1 MENNPTSPAGADLAA
16 GADPAAGPAQPAQ
29 SDWTIHYRLMTLL
42 DIPQVHAI
50 DVLSFN
56 LPWPEKSFQ
65 YELTQNQ
72 NSILWVAE
80 GRTGRTHRSAPT
92 AEGGAPLAEGVAR
105 IAGMIVVWLVLD
117 EAHVATIAIHPDFRG
132 LGISKRLLALGLK
145 SAIERGAV
153 ESTLEVRQSNR
164 VAQKLYEKFG
174 YHEAGVRP
182 RYYRDNNEDAILMTI
197 QGIGPTYLSWLETML
212 RDT

>member
-1 MENNPTSPAGADLAA
+1 
-16 GADPAAGPAQPAQ
+16 
-29 SDWTIHYRLMTLL
+29 MTVL

-80 GRTGRTHRSAPT
+80 GRTGRTHRSTPA
-92 AEGGAPLAEGVAR
+92 AEEGAPLAEGVAR
-105 IAGMIVVWLVLD
+105 IAGMIVVWLVVD

-132 LGISKRLLALGLK
+132 LGISKRLLALGLR

-153 ESTLEVRQSNR
+153 ESTLEVRQSNQ
-164 VAQKLYEKFG
+164 VAHKLYEKFG

-197 QGIGPTYLSWLETML
+197 QGIGPAYLSWLETIIK
-212 RDT
+212 DT

>member
-1 MENNPTSPAGADLAA
+1 M
-16 GADPAAGPAQPAQ
+16 
-29 SDWTIHYRLMTLL
+29 HYRPMTVL

-80 GRTGRTHRSAPT
+80 ALPPGAEGGGRTHRSTPT
-92 AEGGAPLAEGVAR
+92 AEDAELQVVR
-105 IAGMIVVWLVLD
+105 IAGMIVVWLVVD

-132 LGISKRLLALGLK
+132 LGISKTLLALGLK

-153 ESTLEVRQSNR
+153 ESTLEVRQSNQ

-197 QGIGPTYLSWLETML
+197 QGIGSAYLSWLETVL
-212 RDT
+212 KGT